1 MNNLSN
7 ILTASYNPSREAD
20 QTGKELKRKF
30 GCEFMYEVIRL
41 ALGRSLGLE
50 TPPEPAPDAKGS
62 AIRGAQLFGD
72 ESNANYL
79 WIALLGEDLRLNGG
93 GAEFSLDNF
102 QKLVRD
108 HWHRGV
114 QLLALDWQTADEDY
128 PRFLEL
134 MARKAELPE
143 SIVPLPA
150 GPEVAPEAASKA
162 ENDHLLKQ
170 LRDLGI
176 LAEIRDSVIGPRLTR
191 YRLYLPNTG
200 DRTALQGQLGELGF
214 ALGAGDGL
222 VLSDADEPRVCLLD
236 CPRPKAEWRVVGCD
250 QFDHVVDEFAAS
262 AMRLPVTPG
271 VDVAGMPVVFDLAE
285 APHLLIGGT
294 TGSGKSVCMNALL
307 LSLLA
312 ATKQKPI
319 QLALIDPKQVELSSW
334 QGCACLFGEIAISST
349 EAMALLDTLID
360 EMNSRYQRFSVLG
373 VKDIAEAREH
383 GFDGG
388 WIVVAVDELA
398 DLIMQNKQAE
408 NRLVELA
415 QKSRAAGIHL
425 VLATQR
431 PDAKT
436 FTGLLRSNCP
446 TRIALKVQKHTESGI
461 ILDEAG
467 AEKLLGAGDMIFKG
481 IGMPMQRVHGYWI
494 TSEDVARYLK

>member
-1 MNNLSN
+1 MNNLSA
-7 ILTASYNPSREAD
+7 ILTAAYNPSREAD
-20 QTGKELKRKF
+20 QAGKELKKKF
-30 GCEFMYEVIRL
+30 GCDANYEVIRL

-50 TPPEPAPDAKGS
+50 NQPEPAPDAKGS
-62 AIRGAQLFGD
+62 AIKGIQLFGD
-72 ESNANYL
+72 ENNANYL
-79 WIALLGEDLRLNGG
+79 WIALLGEELRLLGC
-93 GAEFSLDNF
+93 GADFSLDNF

-114 QLLALDWQTADEDY
+114 KLLAQDWQDAGEDY

-143 SIVPLPA
+143 SISVIPIQAKVALEPA
-150 GPEVAPEAASKA
+150 GKA
-162 ENDHLLKQ
+162 ECDHLLKQ
-170 LRDLGI
+170 LRDLSI
-176 LAEIRDSVIGPRLTR
+176 VAEVRDSVIGPRLTR
-191 YRLYLPNTG
+191 YRLYLPNTR
-200 DRTALQGQLGELGF
+200 DRAALQGKLGELGF

-222 VLSDADEPRVCLLD
+222 ALSDAEEPRVCLLD

-250 QFDHVVDEFAAS
+250 QFDRVADELAAS
-262 AMRLPVTPG
+262 NMRLPVTPG
-271 VDVAGMPVVFDLAE
+271 VNIAGMPVVFDLAE

-294 TGSGKSVCMNALL
+294 TGSGKSVCMNAIL

-312 ATKQKPI
+312 ASEKKPI
-319 QLALIDPKQVELSSW
+319 QLALIDPKQVEFSNW
-334 QGCACLFGEIAISST
+334 RGCACLFGEIATSST
-349 EAMALLDTLID
+349 EAMALLDALID
-360 EMNSRYQRFSVLG
+360 EMKSRYQRFSTLG
-373 VKDIAEAREH
+373 VKDISAARER
-383 GFDGG
+383 GFEGG

-425 VLATQR
+425 VPATQR

-446 TRIALKVQKHTESGI
+446 TRIALKVQKHNDSII
-461 ILDEAG
+461 ILDESG
-467 AEKLLGAGDMIFKG
+467 AEKLLGAGDMLFKG
-481 IGMPMQRVHGYWI
+481 IGLAMQRVHGYLI
-494 TSEDVARYLK
+494 ASDDVSRHLK

>member
-1 MNNLSN
+1 MNNLSA
-7 ILTASYNPSREAD
+7 ILTAAYNPSREAD
-20 QTGKELKRKF
+20 QAGKELKKNF
-30 GCEFMYEVIRL
+30 GCDANYEVIRL
-41 ALGRSLGLE
+41 ALGRSLSLD
-50 TPPEPAPDAKGS
+50 TPPDPAPDAKGS
-62 AIRGAQLFGD
+62 AIRGLQLFGD

-79 WIALLGEDLRLNGG
+79 WIALLGEELRLAGG
-93 GAEFSLDNF
+93 GAEFSLDSF

-114 QLLALDWQTADEDY
+114 QLLALDWQAADEDY
-128 PRFLEL
+128 PRFLDL

-143 SIVPLPA
+143 YISAIPLE
-150 GPEVAPEAASKA
+150 PEVMLEPVGKA
-162 ENDHLLKQ
+162 ESDHLIKQ
-170 LRDLGI
+170 LRDLSVV
-176 LAEIRDSVIGPRLTR
+176 AEIRDSIIGPRLTR

-200 DRTALQGQLGELGF
+200 DRTALQSKLGELGF
-214 ALGAGDGL
+214 ALGVGDGL
-222 VLSDADEPRVCLLD
+222 ALSDADEPRVCLLD
-236 CPRPKAEWRVVGCD
+236 CPRVKVEWRVVGCD
-250 QFDHVVDEFAAS
+250 QFDRVASAFAGN

-271 VDVAGMPVVFDLAE
+271 VDVAGMPVIFDLAE

-312 ATKQKPI
+312 ASRKKPI
-319 QLALIDPKQVELSSW
+319 QLALIDPKQVELTNW
-334 QGCACLFGEIAISST
+334 RGCANLFGEIATSST

-360 EMNSRYQRFSVLG
+360 EMNTRYQRFSALG
-373 VKDIAEAREH
+373 VKDIAGARER
-383 GFDGG
+383 GFEGG
-388 WIVVAVDELA
+388 WIAVAVDELA

-408 NRLVELA
+408 SRLVELA

-446 TRIALKVQKHTESGI
+446 TRIALKVQKHTESTI
-461 ILDEAG
+461 ILDESG
-467 AEKLLGAGDMIFKG
+467 AEKLLGAGDMLFKG

-494 TSEDVARYLK
+494 TSEDVTRYLK